1 MRSWK
6 KTSASSWQ
14 CTPWTICKVTMNGED
29 KFELWH
35 DQRPAIVARLGSMTE
50 AMDRAREEEGSDE

>member
-1 MRSWK
+1 
-6 KTSASSWQ
+6 
-14 CTPWTICKVTMNGED
+14 MNGED